1 MAEFELKALITGVDR
16 LSPALSK
23 MQKKIRGFKRQAE
36 EASQGGLA
44 LGGGLAAGLTLSLKS
59 YADQENAATG
69 LKVAMM
75 DANGEVG
82 KSFQDINKLA
92 IGLGNQLPGTTA
104 DFQNMMQMLVRQGI
118 PAENIL
124 GGVGKATAYLAV
136 QLKKTPEAAAEFAA
150 KMQDATGTAS
160 EDMMGLF
167 DTIQKAFYLGVDD
180 TNMLSFF
187 TKTSSVLKMVN
198 KDGLQAAQSL
208 APISVMMD
216 QMGMNGES
224 AGNALRK
231 VIQSGLSV
239 KKIRDVNKIMAR
251 QKLGV
256 QLDFTDG
263 KGSFGGLDNMFRQ
276 LAKLRKLT
284 DVKRTGVLK
293 AIFGDDAETLQVV
306 NALIDK
312 GKDGYDQ
319 IQQKMNK
326 QASLNKRV
334 QAQLGTLSNL
344 WEAMT
349 GTATNGLAAIGGA
362 FSGDAKNIT
371 QWLGELGEK
380 FTKFADKNPRVIR
393 GVVGLAA
400 GLAILKLGLMG
411 VGGAISIVSRIMS
424 MTPIGMIATAI
435 ALAAGLIITNWDVVG
450 PYFKKLWETIGPYFE
465 AGWELLKKV
474 FAWSPLGMVINNWG
488 PVVKWFQD
496 MWDKLKPIIEWF
508 TDSSGDTV
516 DAINSAQ
523 WGAGAYDAY
532 GTGIP
537 ARGYTPYSAVDL
549 AQSNNASGATGP
561 NPFMINKASAP
572 KVDGEIKVSFVNS
585 PSGIAPPDIPVGFVA
600 VFNSDEASWHLVEDH
615 RGKTV
620 YDVASGDSLFISEL
634 GPLPEN
640 ITWLSP
646 EGEFQKW
653 NGTAWVK
660 DTEAEKLFRIREA
673 EETKNSLMQV
683 ASEHIAPLQDAA
695 DLEIATEEETS
706 LLEAWKKYRVLLNRV
721 DTSTAPDIEWPA
733 IPVME

>member
-1 MAEFELKALITGVDR
+1 MSRKSYPNVNAANQYARDVVRGKIVACQFVIQACQRHLDDLMAEK
-16 LSPALSK
+16 SK
-23 MQKKIRGFKRQAE
+23 SFRYRFDKDLAERAAKFIQLLPHTKGEWAFKRMPI
-36 EASQGGLA
+36 
-44 LGGGLAAGLTLSLKS
+44 TLEPWQLFVICCAFGWVNKGSRLRRFR
-59 YADQENAATG
+59 
-69 LKVAMM
+69 
-75 DANGEVG
+75 EVYTEIPRKNG
-82 KSFQDINKLA
+82 KSA
-92 IGLGNQLPGTTA
+92 ISAGVALYCFACDNEFGAEVYSGATTEKQAWEVFRPARLMCKRTPMLTEAFGIEVNASNMNRPEDGARFEPLIGNPGDGSSPHCAVVDEYHEHATDALYTTMLTGMGARRQPLMWAITTA
-104 DFQNMMQMLVRQGI
+104 GYNIEGPCYDKRREVIEMLNGSVPNDELFGI
-118 PAENIL
+118 IYT
-124 GGVGKATAYLAV
+124 V
-136 QLKKTPEAAAEFAA
+136 
-150 KMQDATGTAS
+150 
-160 EDMMGLF
+160 
-167 DTIQKAFYLGVDD
+167 
-180 TNMLSFF
+180 
-187 TKTSSVLKMVN
+187 
-198 KDGLQAAQSL
+198 

-239 KKIRDVNKIMAR
+239 KKIRDVNKVMAR

-380 FTKFADKNPRVIR
+380 FTKFADENPRVIR

-537 ARGYTPYSAVDL
+537 TRGYTPYPAVDP
-549 AQSNNASGATGP
+549 AQSNNASDATGP
-561 NPFMINKASAP
+561 NPFMINKAIAP
-572 KVDGEIKVSFVNS
+572 KVDGEIKVSFMNMPPGMRVTETRS
-585 PSGIAPPDIPVGFVA
+585 SGIDINHDVGYT
-600 VFNSDEASWHLVEDH
+600 
-615 RGKTV
+615 R
-620 YDVASGDSLFISEL
+620 
-634 GPLPEN
+634 
-640 ITWLSP
+640 
-646 EGEFQKW
+646 
-653 NGTAWVK
+653 
-660 DTEAEKLFRIREA
+660 FR
-673 EETKNSLMQV
+673 
-683 ASEHIAPLQDAA
+683 
-695 DLEIATEEETS
+695 
-706 LLEAWKKYRVLLNRV
+706 
-721 DTSTAPDIEWPA
+721 
-733 IPVME
+733 

>member
-380 FTKFADKNPRVIR
+380 FTKFADENPRVIR

-450 PYFKKLWETIGPYFE
+450 PYFKKLWETISPYFE

-523 WGAGAYDAY
+523 WG
-532 GTGIP
+532 
-537 ARGYTPYSAVDL
+537 
-549 AQSNNASGATGP
+549 
-561 NPFMINKASAP
+561 
-572 KVDGEIKVSFVNS
+572 
-585 PSGIAPPDIPVGFVA
+585 
-600 VFNSDEASWHLVEDH
+600 
-615 RGKTV
+615 
-620 YDVASGDSLFISEL
+620 
-634 GPLPEN
+634 
-640 ITWLSP
+640 
-646 EGEFQKW
+646 
-653 NGTAWVK
+653 
-660 DTEAEKLFRIREA
+660 
-673 EETKNSLMQV
+673 
-683 ASEHIAPLQDAA
+683 
-695 DLEIATEEETS
+695 
-706 LLEAWKKYRVLLNRV
+706 RVLMMLMGREYRRG
-721 DTSTAPDIEWPA
+721 DTNLIRR
-733 IPVME
+733 

>member
-36 EASQGGLA
+36 EASKGGLA

-362 FSGDAKNIT
+362 FSGNAKNIT

-380 FTKFADKNPRVIR
+380 FTKFADENPRVIR

-411 VGGAISIVSRIMS
+411 VGSAISIVSRIMS

-488 PVVKWFQD
+488 PIVKWFQD
-496 MWDKLKPIIEWF
+496 MWEKLRPIIEWF
-508 TDSSGDTV
+508 SDGASDTV
-516 DAINSAQ
+516 AAANAAQ
-523 WGAGAYDAY
+523 WGAGGYGAY
-532 GTGIP
+532 GTGVASSGYNPYQIKQGTATQP
-537 ARGYTPYSAVDL
+537 KGTITVEFKGAPQGMSVTDTRSSGIDVIHDVGYTRI
-549 AQSNNASGATGP
+549 GRTG
-561 NPFMINKASAP
+561 M
-572 KVDGEIKVSFVNS
+572 G
-585 PSGIAPPDIPVGFVA
+585 G
-600 VFNSDEASWHLVEDH
+600 
-615 RGKTV
+615 
-620 YDVASGDSLFISEL
+620 
-634 GPLPEN
+634 
-640 ITWLSP
+640 
-646 EGEFQKW
+646 
-653 NGTAWVK
+653 
-660 DTEAEKLFRIREA
+660 
-673 EETKNSLMQV
+673 
-683 ASEHIAPLQDAA
+683 
-695 DLEIATEEETS
+695 
-706 LLEAWKKYRVLLNRV
+706 
-721 DTSTAPDIEWPA
+721 
-733 IPVME
+733 

>member
-75 DANGEVG
+75 DANGEIG
-82 KSFQDINKLA
+82 KRFQDINKLA

-124 GGVGKATAYLAV
+124 SGVGKATAYLAV

-380 FTKFADKNPRVIR
+380 FTKFADENPRVIR

-508 TDSSGDTV
+508 NDVPSSALPTAPALEQ
-516 DAINSAQ
+516 AI
-523 WGAGAYDAY
+523 
-532 GTGIP
+532 GT
-537 ARGYTPYSAVDL
+537 RRTPPVLVASAV
-549 AQSNNASGATGP
+549 
-561 NPFMINKASAP
+561 
-572 KVDGEIKVSFVNS
+572 
-585 PSGIAPPDIPVGFVA
+585 A
-600 VFNSDEASWHLVEDH
+600 V
-615 RGKTV
+615 
-620 YDVASGDSLFISEL
+620 Y
-634 GPLPEN
+634 
-640 ITWLSP
+640 
-646 EGEFQKW
+646 
-653 NGTAWVK
+653 
-660 DTEAEKLFRIREA
+660 
-673 EETKNSLMQV
+673 
-683 ASEHIAPLQDAA
+683 
-695 DLEIATEEETS
+695 
-706 LLEAWKKYRVLLNRV
+706 
-721 DTSTAPDIEWPA
+721 
-733 IPVME
+733 

>member
-380 FTKFADKNPRVIR
+380 FTKFADENPRVIR

-488 PVVKWFQD
+488 PIVKWFQD
-496 MWDKLKPIIEWF
+496 MWEKLRPIIEWF
-508 TDSSGDTV
+508 SDGASDTV
-516 DAINSAQ
+516 AAANAAQ
-523 WGAGAYDAY
+523 WGAGGYGAY
-532 GTGIP
+532 GTGVASSGYNPYQIKQGTATQP
-537 ARGYTPYSAVDL
+537 KGTITVEFKGAPQGMSVTDSRSTGIDVNHDVGYTRI
-549 AQSNNASGATGP
+549 GRTG
-561 NPFMINKASAP
+561 M
-572 KVDGEIKVSFVNS
+572 G
-585 PSGIAPPDIPVGFVA
+585 G
-600 VFNSDEASWHLVEDH
+600 
-615 RGKTV
+615 
-620 YDVASGDSLFISEL
+620 
-634 GPLPEN
+634 
-640 ITWLSP
+640 
-646 EGEFQKW
+646 
-653 NGTAWVK
+653 
-660 DTEAEKLFRIREA
+660 
-673 EETKNSLMQV
+673 
-683 ASEHIAPLQDAA
+683 
-695 DLEIATEEETS
+695 
-706 LLEAWKKYRVLLNRV
+706 
-721 DTSTAPDIEWPA
+721 
-733 IPVME
+733 

>member
-104 DFQNMMQMLVRQGI
+104 DFQSMMQMLVRQGI

-334 QAQLGTLSNL
+334 QAQLGTLPNL

-380 FTKFADKNPRVIR
+380 FTKFADENPRVIR

-411 VGGAISIVSRIMS
+411 VGSAISIVSRIMS

-488 PVVKWFQD
+488 PIVKWFQD
-496 MWDKLKPIIEWF
+496 MWEKLRPIIEWF
-508 TDSSGDTV
+508 SDGASDTV
-516 DAINSAQ
+516 AAANAAQ
-523 WGAGAYDAY
+523 WGAGGYGAY
-532 GTGIP
+532 GTGVASSGYNPYQIKQGTATQP
-537 ARGYTPYSAVDL
+537 KGTITVEFKGAPQGMSVTDTRSSGIDVIHDVGYTRI
-549 AQSNNASGATGP
+549 GRTG
-561 NPFMINKASAP
+561 M
-572 KVDGEIKVSFVNS
+572 G
-585 PSGIAPPDIPVGFVA
+585 G
-600 VFNSDEASWHLVEDH
+600 
-615 RGKTV
+615 
-620 YDVASGDSLFISEL
+620 
-634 GPLPEN
+634 
-640 ITWLSP
+640 
-646 EGEFQKW
+646 
-653 NGTAWVK
+653 
-660 DTEAEKLFRIREA
+660 
-673 EETKNSLMQV
+673 
-683 ASEHIAPLQDAA
+683 
-695 DLEIATEEETS
+695 
-706 LLEAWKKYRVLLNRV
+706 
-721 DTSTAPDIEWPA
+721 
-733 IPVME
+733 

>member
-239 KKIRDVNKIMAR
+239 KKIRDVNKVMAR
-251 QKLGV
+251 QRLGV

-284 DVKRTGVLK
+284 DVKRTDVLK

-380 FTKFADKNPRVIR
+380 FTKFADENPRVIR

-411 VGGAISIVSRIMS
+411 VGSAISIVSRIMS

-537 ARGYTPYSAVDL
+537 PRGYTPYP
-549 AQSNNASGATGP
+549 AQSNNASGDTVDAINSAQWGAGAYDAYGTGIPARGYTPYPAVDPAQSNNASDATGP

-585 PSGIAPPDIPVGFVA
+585 PPGM
-600 VFNSDEASWHLVEDH
+600 
-615 RGKTV
+615 R
-620 YDVASGDSLFISEL
+620 
-634 GPLPEN
+634 
-640 ITWLSP
+640 
-646 EGEFQKW
+646 
-653 NGTAWVK
+653 
-660 DTEAEKLFRIREA
+660 
-673 EETKNSLMQV
+673 
-683 ASEHIAPLQDAA
+683 
-695 DLEIATEEETS
+695 
-706 LLEAWKKYRVLLNRV
+706 
-721 DTSTAPDIEWPA
+721 
-733 IPVME
+733 VMETRSSGFDINHDVGYTHIGR

>member
-239 KKIRDVNKIMAR
+239 KKIRDVNKVMAR

-380 FTKFADKNPRVIR
+380 FTKFADENPRVIR

-508 TDSSGDTV
+508 TDGASDTV
-516 DAINSAQ
+516 AAANAAQ
-523 WGAGAYDAY
+523 WGAGGYGAY
-532 GTGIP
+532 GTGVASSGYNPYQIKQGTATQP
-537 ARGYTPYSAVDL
+537 KGSITVEFKGAPQGMSVTDSRSTGIDVNHDVGYTRI
-549 AQSNNASGATGP
+549 GRTG
-561 NPFMINKASAP
+561 M
-572 KVDGEIKVSFVNS
+572 G
-585 PSGIAPPDIPVGFVA
+585 G
-600 VFNSDEASWHLVEDH
+600 
-615 RGKTV
+615 
-620 YDVASGDSLFISEL
+620 
-634 GPLPEN
+634 
-640 ITWLSP
+640 
-646 EGEFQKW
+646 
-653 NGTAWVK
+653 
-660 DTEAEKLFRIREA
+660 
-673 EETKNSLMQV
+673 
-683 ASEHIAPLQDAA
+683 
-695 DLEIATEEETS
+695 
-706 LLEAWKKYRVLLNRV
+706 
-721 DTSTAPDIEWPA
+721 
-733 IPVME
+733 

>member
-380 FTKFADKNPRVIR
+380 FTKFADENPRVIR

-411 VGGAISIVSRIMS
+411 VGSAISIVSRIMS

-435 ALAAGLIITNWDVVG
+435 AMAAGLIITNWDVVG

-523 WGAGAYDAY
+523 WGAGGYGAY
-532 GTGIP
+532 GTGVASSGYNPYQIKQGTATQP
-537 ARGYTPYSAVDL
+537 KGTITVEFKGAPQGMSVTDSRSTGIDVNHDVGYTRI
-549 AQSNNASGATGP
+549 GRTG
-561 NPFMINKASAP
+561 M
-572 KVDGEIKVSFVNS
+572 G
-585 PSGIAPPDIPVGFVA
+585 G
-600 VFNSDEASWHLVEDH
+600 
-615 RGKTV
+615 
-620 YDVASGDSLFISEL
+620 
-634 GPLPEN
+634 
-640 ITWLSP
+640 
-646 EGEFQKW
+646 
-653 NGTAWVK
+653 
-660 DTEAEKLFRIREA
+660 
-673 EETKNSLMQV
+673 
-683 ASEHIAPLQDAA
+683 
-695 DLEIATEEETS
+695 
-706 LLEAWKKYRVLLNRV
+706 
-721 DTSTAPDIEWPA
+721 
-733 IPVME
+733 

>member
-36 EASQGGLA
+36 EASHGGLA

-319 IQQKMNK
+319 TQQKMNK
-326 QASLNKRV
+326 QGSLNKRV

-380 FTKFADKNPRVIR
+380 FTKFADENPRVIR

-400 GLAILKLGLMG
+400 GLAILKLGLRG

-488 PVVKWFQD
+488 PIVKWFQD
-496 MWDKLKPIIEWF
+496 MWEKLRPIIEWF
-508 TDSSGDTV
+508 SDGASDTV
-516 DAINSAQ
+516 AAANAAQ
-523 WGAGAYDAY
+523 WGAGGYGAY
-532 GTGIP
+532 GTGVASSGYNPYQIKQGTATQP
-537 ARGYTPYSAVDL
+537 KGTITVEFKGAPQGMSVTDTRSSGIDVIHDVGYTRI
-549 AQSNNASGATGP
+549 GRTG
-561 NPFMINKASAP
+561 M
-572 KVDGEIKVSFVNS
+572 G
-585 PSGIAPPDIPVGFVA
+585 G
-600 VFNSDEASWHLVEDH
+600 
-615 RGKTV
+615 
-620 YDVASGDSLFISEL
+620 
-634 GPLPEN
+634 
-640 ITWLSP
+640 
-646 EGEFQKW
+646 
-653 NGTAWVK
+653 
-660 DTEAEKLFRIREA
+660 
-673 EETKNSLMQV
+673 
-683 ASEHIAPLQDAA
+683 
-695 DLEIATEEETS
+695 
-706 LLEAWKKYRVLLNRV
+706 
-721 DTSTAPDIEWPA
+721 
-733 IPVME
+733 

>member
-82 KSFQDINKLA
+82 KRFQDINKLA

-239 KKIRDVNKIMAR
+239 KKIRDVNKVMAR

-380 FTKFADKNPRVIR
+380 FTKFADENPRVIR

-411 VGGAISIVSRIMS
+411 VGGAISIVSRIMP

-537 ARGYTPYSAVDL
+537 TRGYTPYPAVDP
-549 AQSNNASGATGP
+549 AQTNNASDATGP
-561 NPFMINKASAP
+561 NPFMINKAIAP
-572 KVDGEIKVSFVNS
+572 KVDGEIKVSFMNMPPGMRVTETRS
-585 PSGIAPPDIPVGFVA
+585 SGIDINHDVGYT
-600 VFNSDEASWHLVEDH
+600 
-615 RGKTV
+615 R
-620 YDVASGDSLFISEL
+620 
-634 GPLPEN
+634 
-640 ITWLSP
+640 
-646 EGEFQKW
+646 
-653 NGTAWVK
+653 
-660 DTEAEKLFRIREA
+660 FR
-673 EETKNSLMQV
+673 
-683 ASEHIAPLQDAA
+683 
-695 DLEIATEEETS
+695 
-706 LLEAWKKYRVLLNRV
+706 
-721 DTSTAPDIEWPA
+721 
-733 IPVME
+733 

>member
-239 KKIRDVNKIMAR
+239 KKIRDVNKVMAR

-380 FTKFADKNPRVIR
+380 FTKFADENPRVIR

-411 VGGAISIVSRIMS
+411 VGSAISIVSRIMS

-523 WGAGAYDAY
+523 WGAGGYGAY
-532 GTGIP
+532 GTGVASSGYNPYQIKQGTATQP
-537 ARGYTPYSAVDL
+537 KGTITVEFKGAPQGMSVTDSRSTGIDVNHDVGYTRI
-549 AQSNNASGATGP
+549 GRTG
-561 NPFMINKASAP
+561 M
-572 KVDGEIKVSFVNS
+572 G
-585 PSGIAPPDIPVGFVA
+585 G
-600 VFNSDEASWHLVEDH
+600 
-615 RGKTV
+615 
-620 YDVASGDSLFISEL
+620 
-634 GPLPEN
+634 
-640 ITWLSP
+640 
-646 EGEFQKW
+646 
-653 NGTAWVK
+653 
-660 DTEAEKLFRIREA
+660 
-673 EETKNSLMQV
+673 
-683 ASEHIAPLQDAA
+683 
-695 DLEIATEEETS
+695 
-706 LLEAWKKYRVLLNRV
+706 
-721 DTSTAPDIEWPA
+721 
-733 IPVME
+733 

>member
-239 KKIRDVNKIMAR
+239 KKIRDVNKVMAR
-251 QKLGV
+251 QRLGV

-284 DVKRTGVLK
+284 DVKRTDVLK
-293 AIFGDDAETLQVV
+293 AIFGDDAETIQVV

-380 FTKFADKNPRVIR
+380 FTKFADENPRVIR

-411 VGGAISIVSRIMS
+411 VGSAISIVSRIMS

-537 ARGYTPYSAVDL
+537 PRGYTPYP
-549 AQSNNASGATGP
+549 AQSNNASGDTVDAINSAQWGAGAYDAYGTGIPARGYTPYPAVDPAQSNNASDATGP

-585 PSGIAPPDIPVGFVA
+585 PPGM
-600 VFNSDEASWHLVEDH
+600 
-615 RGKTV
+615 R
-620 YDVASGDSLFISEL
+620 
-634 GPLPEN
+634 
-640 ITWLSP
+640 
-646 EGEFQKW
+646 
-653 NGTAWVK
+653 
-660 DTEAEKLFRIREA
+660 
-673 EETKNSLMQV
+673 
-683 ASEHIAPLQDAA
+683 
-695 DLEIATEEETS
+695 
-706 LLEAWKKYRVLLNRV
+706 
-721 DTSTAPDIEWPA
+721 
-733 IPVME
+733 VMETRSSGFDINHDVGYTHIGR